1 VVDYALHN
9 VVGNFGVLVS
19 IVGLVRVWLERRSG
33 LHN

>member
-9 VVGNFGVLVS
+9 LVGNFGVLL
-19 IVGLVRVWLERRSG
+19 IVGLVRVWLGRRSG